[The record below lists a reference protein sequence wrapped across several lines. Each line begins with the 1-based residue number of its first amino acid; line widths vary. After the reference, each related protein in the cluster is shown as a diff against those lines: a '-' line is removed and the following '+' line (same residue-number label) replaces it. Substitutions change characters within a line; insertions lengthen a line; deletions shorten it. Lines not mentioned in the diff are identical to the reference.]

1 MNNLDINILWE
12 VEEEKNIESLINI
25 VVKKALE
32 MQNVTA
38 DVELS
43 VVITDND
50 NIQKI
55 NKEFRDKDM
64 PTDVLSFPGYEPE
77 DIDVVKNAEE
87 LMVIGDII
95 ISKEKV
101 IEQAKEYENTF
112 EREFAYLLVHGVL
125 HLLGY
130 DHMEEDEKTVMRENE
145 EMILAELNLSR

>member
-1 MNNLDINILWE
+1 MSSLDINILWE
-12 VEEEKNIESLINI
+12 VEEEKNIESLINT

-55 NKEFRDKDM
+55 NKEFRNKDM

>member
-1 MNNLDINILWE
+1 MNSLDINILWE
-12 VEEEKNIESLINI
+12 VEEEKNIESLINT

-55 NKEFRDKDM
+55 NKEFRNKDM

-130 DHMEEDEKTVMRENE
+130 DHMEEDEKAVMRKNE

>member
-1 MNNLDINILWE
+1 MNNLDIEIMWE
-12 VEEEKNIESLINI
+12 VEEEKNIENLVHT
-25 VVKKALE
+25 VVKKALQ

-43 VVITDND
+43 VVITDNE

-77 DIDVVKNAEE
+77 EIEVVKNAED

-130 DHMEEDEKTVMRENE
+130 DHMEEDEKAVMRENE
-145 EMILAELNLSR
+145 EKILGAINLSR

>member
-1 MNNLDINILWE
+1 MNNLDIKVLWE
-12 VEEEKNIESLINI
+12 VEQEENIDNLINT

-32 MQNVTA
+32 MQKVTA

-43 VVITDND
+43 IVITDN
-50 NIQKI
+50 NGIRKI

-77 DIDVVKNAEE
+77 EIEEVKKSEE

-101 IEQAKEYENTF
+101 VEQAKEYENTF
-112 EREFAYLLVHGVL
+112 EREFAYLLVHGIL

-130 DHMEEDEKTVMRENE
+130 DHMEESEKIIMRENE
-145 EMILAELNLSR
+145 EKILSEINLSR

>member
-1 MNNLDINILWE
+1 MDNIYIGITWE
-12 VEEEKNIESLINI
+12 VEEEKNIEEVIHTT
-25 VVKKALE
+25 VQKALD
-32 MQNVTA
+32 MQNFTA

-43 VVITDND
+43 IVITDNN

-77 DIDVVKNAEE
+77 EIEEVKNSDD

-112 EREFAYLLVHGVL
+112 EREFAYLLVHGML

-130 DHMEEDEKTVMRENE
+130 DHMEEDEKAIMRKNE
-145 EMILAELNLSR
+145 EEILAELNLSR